1 MNKRKNYRP
10 MSVITMGCRVNQ
22 FETELLRHGGF
33 ERGFYIAKDIDDV
46 ELIIVNTCS
55 VTSESDRQARQ
66 LIRRAAKDNP
76 QAKIVVTGCYAQRTP
91 EILSQLPQ
99 VALVLGNQE
108 KSELWSYVDTLYHAN
123 GKEEVHTPHGDGA
136 KSDIDAEGSNTTI
149 HVGKISELEMVPS
162 RPVVDTFSDR
172 ARAFLQLQDGCD
184 RSCTYC
190 LIPSVRGPSRSLTSE
205 QILAQAERF
214 VASGFNEL
222 VLTGIDLGSYGL
234 DLSPAISLADIISK
248 ILNIPGVG
256 RIRLS
261 SIDPADIDDKLLDLL
276 ASEDKI
282 CAYLHLSIQ
291 SGDDMILKR
300 MGRRSD
306 SRGTLDKIKQIK
318 KARPQ
323 TEVGADLIVG
333 FPTESDEAFQNSLK
347 LVEEGRLVFLH
358 IFRYSDRPGTPAAKI
373 PSNFRVSGV
382 EAKKRSEILRKAGE
396 TNLSL
401 AALDRFGQ
409 TDLVLIESIE
419 GGFATGKTDSFLPV
433 KFAVKGGEKVG
444 ELMKIRLKSFDS
456 INSHLGGVVQ

>member
-33 ERGFYIAKDIDDV
+33 ERGFFIAKDSDDV

-76 QAKIVVTGCYAQRTP
+76 QAIIVVTGCYAQRTP

-108 KSELWSYVDTLYHAN
+108 KSELWSHVDTIYHAN
-123 GKEEVHTPHGDGA
+123 PDTAQGSGNSFDREVA
-136 KSDIDAEGSNTTI
+136 ASNSTI
-149 HVGKISELEMVPS
+149 HVGKISELDRVPP

-190 LIPSVRGPSRSLTSE
+190 LIPSVRGPSRSLTPE

-214 VASGFNEL
+214 VASSFNEL

-234 DLSPAISLADIISK
+234 DLSPSISLAEIIQK
-248 ILNIPGVG
+248 LINIPGVG

-276 ASEDKI
+276 AHEEKI

-306 SRGTLDKIKQIK
+306 SQGTLDKIKLIK

-323 TEVGADLIVG
+323 TEIGADLIVG

-358 IFRYSDRPGTPAAKI
+358 IFRYSDRPGTPATKI
-373 PSNFRVSGV
+373 PGNYRVSGA

-396 TNLSL
+396 VNLSL
-401 AALDRFGQ
+401 AAFDRLGQ
-409 TDLVLIESIE
+409 MDMVVIESINS
-419 GGFATGKTDSFLPV
+419 GVASGKIGSFLPV

-444 ELMKIRLKSFDS
+444 ELRKVRLENFDS
-456 INSHLGGVVQ
+456 VNGCLDGVVQ